1 VDRAVGNWWRRTL
14 PFGIV
19 SWQSHNHTSDTG
31 EHPMKTT
38 HAAKRTSKVSIVFA
52 ENDHL
57 ISEVMSELLRSKGY
71 DVHLAQDGLE
81 AIHLIRQITP
91 KFVILDVMMPKL
103 DGGRVCWLV
112 RQDPALRSTPIIVF
126 SSLGTQDFRYFPQLS
141 ADAYVAKGP
150 VAEAFQNVMRAIEY
164 LGAKGQP
171 DITGGIFGYD
181 LVQPREIVAEMLAEM
196 RRLASVLQAL
206 GAGTME
212 LDREGRILRVSA
224 GACEILGR
232 NESQIVGEIVTSLC
246 QSRDQEALRNLVQ
259 ELARTSQPERFRAV
273 VRFLDREIPVLLC
286 SIVERGP
293 CTGVFLIMESEGV
306 QVQTQK

>member
-1 VDRAVGNWWRRTL
+1 
-14 PFGIV
+14 
-19 SWQSHNHTSDTG
+19 
-31 EHPMKTT
+31 MKTT
-38 HAAKRTSKVSIVFA
+38 HAAKRSSKVSIVFA

-81 AIHLIRQITP
+81 AIHLIRQIRP

-171 DITGGIFGYD
+171 DIGGGIFGYD

-286 SIVERGP
+286 SIVERGS

-306 QVQTQK
+306 QVQTQE